1 MRLGQRPADRTAAT
15 ALFLGGGWVS
25 RGPRGSVNSS
35 EVCMLRERHPG
46 SRRGRS
52 RGTPPGPTERGHT
65 GRAAVDAPSLSFIGG
80 GRGAKF
86 LGRICFFIT
95 VFFCFLFFIFSSQK
109 CPQYLCTRKRGWGGP
124 FDLSLRKCLKF
135 PECCERSEKMSSD
148 SFVVMGYE
156 VKSGGGQTSPEVLKL
171 RM

>member
-1 MRLGQRPADRTAAT
+1 MRLGQRPAADRTAAT

-35 EVCMLRERHPG
+35 EVCMLRERRPG

-65 GRAAVDAPSLSFIGG
+65 ARAAVDAPSLSSEG
-80 GRGAKF
+80 GREISGEN
-86 LGRICFFIT
+86 LFFIT

-109 CPQYLCTRKRGWGGP
+109 CPQYLRTRKRGWSGP

-135 PECCERSEKMSSD
+135 PESCERSEKMSSD

-156 VKSGGGQTSPEVLKL
+156 V
-171 RM
+171 

>member
-1 MRLGQRPADRTAAT
+1 MSRGKMRHGLRPADRTAAT

-35 EVCMLRERHPG
+35 EVCMLRERHSG

-52 RGTPPGPTERGHT
+52 RGTPPDPTERGHT
-65 GRAAVDAPSLSFIGG
+65 GRTAVHPLFYRREAGNLWGKFVFLSQ
-80 GRGAKF
+80 
-86 LGRICFFIT
+86 
-95 VFFCFLFFIFSSQK
+95 FSSVFCSSSSRLKSVLNTCAQGK
-109 CPQYLCTRKRGWGGP
+109 EGGGP
-124 FDLSLRKCLKF
+124 FDLPLRKCLKF
-135 PECCERSEKMSSD
+135 LECHGRFGKLSSD

-156 VKSGGGQTSPEVLKL
+156 VQSGGQTSPEVLKL

>member
-1 MRLGQRPADRTAAT
+1 MG
-15 ALFLGGGWVS
+15 
-25 RGPRGSVNSS
+25 
-35 EVCMLRERHPG
+35 
-46 SRRGRS
+46 
-52 RGTPPGPTERGHT
+52 
-65 GRAAVDAPSLSFIGG
+65 
-80 GRGAKF
+80 K
-86 LGRICFFIT
+86 ICFFIT
-95 VFFCFLFFIFSSQK
+95 VFFCFLFFIFSSHK

-156 VKSGGGQTSPEVLKL
+156 VKSGGGQTLPEVLKL

>member
-35 EVCMLRERHPG
+35 EVCMLRERHSG

-80 GRGAKF
+80 GREISGEN
-86 LGRICFFIT
+86 
-95 VFFCFLFFIFSSQK
+95 LFFYHSFLLFFVLHLLVSKVSSILVHK
-109 CPQYLCTRKRGWGGP
+109 EKRVGRS
-124 FDLSLRKCLKF
+124 FRSV
-135 PECCERSEKMSSD
+135 SEKMPQI
-148 SFVVMGYE
+148 
-156 VKSGGGQTSPEVLKL
+156 SGVL
-171 RM
+171 

>member
-1 MRLGQRPADRTAAT
+1 MG
-15 ALFLGGGWVS
+15 
-25 RGPRGSVNSS
+25 
-35 EVCMLRERHPG
+35 REISG
-46 SRRGRS
+46 
-52 RGTPPGPTERGHT
+52 EN
-65 GRAAVDAPSLSFIGG
+65 
-80 GRGAKF
+80 
-86 LGRICFFIT
+86 
-95 VFFCFLFFIFSSQK
+95 LFFLSQFSSVFCSSSSRLKSVLNTCAQGK
-109 CPQYLCTRKRGWGGP
+109 GGGGP

>member
-1 MRLGQRPADRTAAT
+1 MRLGQRPAADRTAAT

-35 EVCMLRERHPG
+35 EVCMLRERRPG

-65 GRAAVDAPSLSFIGG
+65 ARAAVDAPSLSFIEGG
-80 GRGAKF
+80 WGGKF
-86 LGRICFFIT
+86 LGRICFLSQFSS
-95 VFFCFLFFIFSSQK
+95 VFLFFIFSSQK
-109 CPQYLCTRKRGWGGP
+109 CPQYLRTRKRGWSGP

-135 PECCERSEKMSSD
+135 PESCERSEKMSSD

-156 VKSGGGQTSPEVLKL
+156 V
-171 RM
+171 

>member
-65 GRAAVDAPSLSFIGG
+65 ARAAVDAISFIGG
-80 GRGAKF
+80 GAGNFWGEFVF
-86 LGRICFFIT
+86 LSQ
-95 VFFCFLFFIFSSQK
+95 FSSVF
-109 CPQYLCTRKRGWGGP
+109 CSSSSR
-124 FDLSLRKCLKF
+124 LKSVLNT
-135 PECCERSEKMSSD
+135 CAQGK
-148 SFVVMGYE
+148 
-156 VKSGGGQTSPEVLKL
+156 GGGAVLSICL
-171 RM
+171 